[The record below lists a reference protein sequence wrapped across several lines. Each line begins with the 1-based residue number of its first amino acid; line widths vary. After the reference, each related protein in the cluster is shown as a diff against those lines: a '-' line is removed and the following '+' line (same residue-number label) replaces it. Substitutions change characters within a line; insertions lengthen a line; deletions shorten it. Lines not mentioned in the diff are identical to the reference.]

1 MRLGQRREEEKT
13 NSKDHVRHV
22 VSSIISNS
30 VIPFHHLSTVDAQVS
45 ERLDPHPTM
54 PVRCKLNSGNLF
66 TTMTMTQKFI
76 SICKRYV
83 IVKWTGPLFFFLLVP
98 RTAAPNRIWTVSV
111 PMSYTTLATDGL
123 VFRVSFRMFRSHVLL
138 MGHPKMLLFTSQN
151 VFGTIFV
158 HLPGQA
164 RNLSGTW

>member
-54 PVRCKLNSGNLF
+54 PVRYRLNSGNLF
-66 TTMTMTQKFI
+66 TDDDDPKIYFHLQTLCNRKMDR
-76 SICKRYV
+76 SSV
-83 IVKWTGPLFFFLLVP
+83 FFLLVP

-158 HLPGQA
+158 HLPGQV